1 MMMKTGKKVLTQ
13 AARLG
18 CTVVVVMLSACTVDM
33 VDNPVTPPAD
43 DQSAVD
49 NGTWHVKDEYMDTTV
64 QPGDDFFMYCNGGYW
79 KTTEVGGDNMIQML
93 HLSSVGKALNEKVS
107 ALTLPSKQKVTADQ
121 QKTDAAT
128 ISNERQSL
136 LQAVQRVEALT
147 TKQEAWQ
154 LMADLSAEG
163 FGCPLGLMS
172 FAKNG
177 KIAFMFYPTA
187 EPEYKSDAFLAGK
200 PLSWHLANNA
210 ELLARVQPVS
220 GGHRRGFAPSQWPM
234 LVTMCN
240 RLGIPQD
247 DAYTVDAEP
256 LYIENQTVEY
266 QVQKMSEVQDMSVEE
281 WKNVLKT
288 VIMDDAVYFDNDSA
302 AAKNLTCQDAVSNF
316 LGCTLNYEQ
325 SYHFA
330 KAYVTDDM
338 KQQARERTELL
349 RNTFRQRISQNA
361 WLSAASKQNAI
372 AKLDAMVF
380 NVGAPDEWIEE
391 VLPDL
396 SLQPNLAADI
406 RALRR
411 SLLALKCKIIG
422 MSIKRG
428 SFHQIL
434 IDSPLS
440 TFNAFYYASGNF
452 MNILPAFIMPPAYD
466 GQQNEAHNFATMT
479 VWGHEIT
486 HGFDT
491 EGAKYNTVGDLGSLW
506 ASDADSQ
513 EFQRR
518 TGQLAALYSSY
529 DVIPLE
535 AGVKADGDYTLAE
548 NVADQGGFLIA
559 YDAYADYL
567 DSHGFKGDGRRLQL
581 QRFYQ
586 AVAYMFCAK
595 WTAEYARLRTVG
607 NDPAASK
614 PSPYTKDDHS
624 MFRERVNG
632 VVCNADSWY
641 DLFGVKP
648 DNKLYLAPE
657 SRIRIW

>member
-18 CTVVVVMLSACTVDM
+18 CTVVVAMLSACTVDV

-49 NGTWHVKDEYMDTTV
+49 NGTWHVKAEYMDTSV

-79 KTTEVGGDNMIQML
+79 KTAEVGSDNMIQML

-107 ALTLPSKQKVTADQ
+107 TLTLPSKQKVTVDQ

-128 ISNERQSL
+128 ISDERQSL
-136 LQAVQRVEALT
+136 QQAVQRVEALT

-163 FGCPLGLMS
+163 FGCPLRLMS

-200 PLSWHLANNA
+200 PLSWHLANN
-210 ELLARVQPVS
+210 
-220 GGHRRGFAPSQWPM
+220 
-234 LVTMCN
+234 
-240 RLGIPQD
+240 
-247 DAYTVDAEP
+247 AEP

-316 LGCTLNYEQ
+316 LGCTLSYEQ
-325 SYHFA
+325 SYYFA
-330 KAYVTDDM
+330 KAFVTDDM

-349 RNTFRQRISQNA
+349 RNAFRRRISQNT
-361 WLSAASKQNAI
+361 WLSAASKQRASD
-372 AKLDAMVF
+372 KLDAMAF
-380 NVGAPDEWIEE
+380 NVGAPDEWFNEG
-391 VLPDL
+391 LPDL
-396 SLQPNLAADI
+396 SQQPNLAADI

-411 SLLALKCKIIG
+411 SLLALKCKITG
-422 MSIKRG
+422 MSTKRG

-434 IDSPLS
+434 IEMPLS
-440 TFNAFYYASGNF
+440 TFNAFYYSSGNY
-452 MNILPAFIMPPAYD
+452 MNILPAFIMPPAFD

-518 TGQLAALYSSY
+518 TGQLAALYNSF
-529 DVIPLE
+529 DVMPLE
-535 AGVKADGDYTLAE
+535 AGVKADGE
-548 NVADQGGFLIA
+548 
-559 YDAYADYL
+559 
-567 DSHGFKGDGRRLQL
+567 
-581 QRFYQ
+581 
-586 AVAYMFCAK
+586 
-595 WTAEYARLRTVG
+595 
-607 NDPAASK
+607 
-614 PSPYTKDDHS
+614 
-624 MFRERVNG
+624 
-632 VVCNADSWY
+632 
-641 DLFGVKP
+641 
-648 DNKLYLAPE
+648 
-657 SRIRIW
+657 